1 MFGIFKKQ
9 SEREKLEALHKKLLE
24 EAFALSTR
32 NRVLSDLKIAEA
44 AEVEK
49 KILQLND
56 KAG

>member
-24 EAFALSTR
+24 EAFALSTS
-32 NRVLSDLKIAEA
+32 NRALSDLKIAEA

-49 KILQLND
+49 KILKLIE